1 MKNKT
6 NNFGMCDAERDM
18 LDTWRRGRN
27 CALGII
33 CTLSAGY
40 IVLVLIGGVK

>member
-1 MKNKT
+1 MKTKIET
-6 NNFGMCDAERDM
+6 LGMCDAERDM

-40 IVLVLIGGVK
+40 IVLLLIGGVK